1 MLIVLKLLGSIALLI
16 YGMKV
21 MSEALQK
28 MAGPQLRHLLGAM
41 TTNRFSGVATGALVT
56 VAVQSSAATTV
67 MTVSFVNA
75 ALLTLTQAISI
86 IMGANIGT
94 TMSAWIMSAGFSF
107 NMADMV
113 WPAFLAGII
122 LIQLGKHRYIGDFLF
137 GLSFLLF
144 ALGMLKQTGVEMDLA
159 SKPAVVAFFSSFK
172 TNYGT
177 ILLFLLIGTVL
188 TAMVQSSAALM
199 AITMVLCATGAI
211 SIYQGIA
218 LVMGEN
224 IGTTVTANLA
234 AMSANTQARR
244 TAMAHLVF
252 NVFGVIW
259 VLIFFFPFIRM
270 VCGIVGL
277 DPNAPEQNA
286 TQLSFALATFH
297 TCFNVINTAVL
308 IWFIPQIEKLVCFLI
323 KPKQTEEEDEFR
335 LQYIRG
341 GIMKT
346 PEISVLQAQKEI
358 VVFGERMERMFGQ
371 VKELYGIQDEQAF
384 DKLFDRIK
392 KVEDMSDKMENEIGR
407 YLGEVGSAH
416 LSDDTKQKIRA
427 MLRQIGELESVGDSC
442 FNLARILRRKRENK
456 VVFGEEQEAGVAEMF
471 ALIDEALARMNESL
485 ANRRESV
492 SIVDSEDVERR
503 INACRN
509 ALKQKNI
516 ENLDAQVYGY
526 DLGTVFSDLIGEC
539 EKTGDYIINVVEA
552 RLGAVRNGIRFRGMQ
567 IDPDAKEVTVDGEPV
582 ELSIHEYN
590 LLKLFL
596 ENVGETF
603 SAQELHKKC
612 WSENTAT
619 NDRVVDTYIN
629 RLRRKIGPYAENV
642 IFTTFQDIL
651 EGCFEIPRI
660 PRVRDVP
667 ADARIRHHQ
676 MDLPVRIIG
685 NDTLNE
691 PEVPGVH
698 ADNAVKAVV
707 IGPCHLPGTLF
718 LVERHAVLG
727 EAALGRRIDGIA
739 DFFRGNGGRFDM
751 PENLKAPASDQGLEN
766 EFCHR
771 AAAYVAVAD
780 EKDSHGSIGGRCS

>member
-75 ALLTLTQAISI
+75 ALLTLTQAISV

-107 NMADMV
+107 NIANVV
-113 WPAFLAGII
+113 WPAFLLGII

-144 ALGMLKQTGVEMDLA
+144 ALGMLKATGVEMDLA
-159 SKPAVVAFFSSFK
+159 SKPAVVNFFASFK

-177 ILLFLLIGTVL
+177 ILLFLLIGTIL
-188 TAMVQSSAALM
+188 TALVQSSAALM

-211 SIYQGIA
+211 TIYQGIA

-234 AMSANTQARR
+234 ALSANTQARR

-277 DPNAPEQNA
+277 DPNASEQNP

-297 TCFNVINTAVL
+297 TCFNLINTAIL
-308 IWFIPQIEKLVCFLI
+308 IWFIPQIEKLVCALI
-323 KPKQTEEEDEFR
+323 KPKQSEEEDEFR

-358 VVFGERMERMFGQ
+358 VVFGERMERMFGM
-371 VKELYGIQDEQAF
+371 VKELYGTEDEKAF
-384 DKLFDRIK
+384 DTLFERIK
-392 KVEDMSDKMENEIGR
+392 KVEDVSDKMENEIGR
-407 YLGEVGSAH
+407 YLGDVGAAH

-427 MLRQIGELESVGDSC
+427 MLRQIGELESIGDSC

-456 VVFGEEQEAGVAEMF
+456 VAFDEKLEAGVTEMF
-471 ALIDEALARMNESL
+471 GLVDEALSKMNEML
-485 ANRRESV
+485 AGRREDF
-492 SIVDSEDVERR
+492 SIGVSEDAERR
-503 INACRN
+503 INACLNR
-509 ALKQKNI
+509 LKQENI
-516 ENLDAQVYGY
+516 NNLDANVYGY
-526 DLGTVFSDLIGEC
+526 DIGTVFSDLIGEC

-552 RLGAVRNGIRFRGMQ
+552 RLGAVKNGIRFRGLQ
-567 IDPDAKEVTVDGEPV
+567 IDPDAKAVTMDGEEV
-582 ELSIHEYN
+582 SLSIHEYN

-596 ENVGETF
+596 ENVGQPFTAE
-603 SAQELHKKC
+603 ELHTRC
-612 WSENTAT
+612 WSENTVT
-619 NDRVVDTYIN
+619 SVRVVDTYIN

-642 IFTTFQDIL
+642 VTKDG
-651 EGCFEIPRI
+651 EGYSFE
-660 PRVRDVP
+660 
-667 ADARIRHHQ
+667 
-676 MDLPVRIIG
+676 
-685 NDTLNE
+685 
-691 PEVPGVH
+691 
-698 ADNAVKAVV
+698 
-707 IGPCHLPGTLF
+707 
-718 LVERHAVLG
+718 
-727 EAALGRRIDGIA
+727 
-739 DFFRGNGGRFDM
+739 
-751 PENLKAPASDQGLEN
+751 
-766 EFCHR
+766 
-771 AAAYVAVAD
+771 
-780 EKDSHGSIGGRCS
+780 